1 MSHFKYE
8 IDERNIRLQLKAM
21 EMPFSEEAWQ
31 KFESYSST
39 HSSLAAEASV
49 KRFQFSLNRNV
60 ILPTV
65 FGAVIVSFSL
75 LLFNFVNIKDP
86 NPVNDERA
94 EASQVIT
101 EEPATPVKKEAAPQ
115 IKVEEPAP
123 APVVKEPVR
132 ETARPVEKIRESSQP
147 TTEPDRVAA
156 PETTNVKETP
166 SVGIRITKSRDS
178 VMENGEVQTIKTEVP
193 TRKRNKKRSVI
204 TITEPAA
211 GEDEQAPPP
220 AEEPAPGE

>member
-31 KFESYSST
+31 KFENYSST
-39 HSSLAAEASV
+39 HSSLAAETSV

-65 FGAVIVSFSL
+65 FGVVIVSFSL

-86 NPVNDERA
+86 SPANEERA
-94 EASQVIT
+94 EASPQVFT
-101 EEPATPVKKEAAPQ
+101 KEPEAPAKKEAAPQ
-115 IKVEEPAP
+115 VKAEEPVP

-132 ETARPVEKIRESSQP
+132 ETATPVEKVREASQA
-147 TTEPDRVAA
+147 TTEQDRVAI
-156 PETTNVKETP
+156 PETSPVKETP

-178 VMENGEVQTIKTEVP
+178 VMENGEVQTIKTEIP
-193 TRKRNKKRSVI
+193 TKKRNKKRSAVI
-204 TITEPAA
+204 IEPAA

-220 AEEPAPGE
+220 AEESAPAE